1 MSSSVTNDLADVLRD
16 QGEHGKDF
24 ARCESPSLRLE
35 KFVHL
40 GDNSKKNEID
50 AVVACHREHAR
61 PIPVFEPKGAVSFVA
76 KLRSRLIVNQAG
88 GILENAG
95 LCLHPHFGAPYIPG
109 SAVKGIARHAAWSE
123 WNEEADETK
132 KAATANRIAEVFGYP
147 TGDSRP
153 KKEEEAT
160 RGGPDSYLD
169 DYLAARGWK
178 DKSTS
183 GTVAFL
189 SAVPVDAG
197 RLATDIVNCHHPKYY
212 AGDNPYATDDESPN
226 PQFFPAVD
234 EGVSFL
240 FSIVPVHPGG
250 DVDAARAWLVR
261 ALSENGAGAKTAA
274 GYGWFD
280 CNPSL
285 TEEWR
290 NKIEHE
296 RLRRELEE
304 LKSAFVT
311 RLDELK
317 AMSDEE
323 LATHAAEV
331 NALPGRLDELS
342 EKLDSVSM
350 GGRDFRSRH
359 QPAVNVLIARLRP
372 SPLDALRSSWENQR
386 NNLNGLIGNNVAAFN
401 QLPDDKKV
409 LVCRLLREQ
418 AGIGAEIRAVLNDEN
433 RWPHLNNAQ
442 RKRWRQGLQTLRAYC
457 KNTMNPGKMP

>member
-109 SAVKGIARHAAWSE
+109 SAVKGVARHSAWCE
-123 WNEEADETK
+123 WKEAKGAGDEA
-132 KAATANRIAEVFGYP
+132 KAADVSNRIAEVFGYP
-147 TGDSRP
+147 TGD
-153 KKEEEAT
+153 KD
-160 RGGPDSYLD
+160 GLD
-169 DYLAARGWK
+169 AYLAARGWK

-197 RLATDIVNCHHPKYY
+197 RLTTDIVNCHHPTYY
-212 AGDNPYATDDESPN
+212 AGGKPIATDDESPN

-240 FSIVPVHPGG
+240 FSIVPVRPGA
-250 DVDAARAWLVR
+250 DAEAAKGWLVR
-261 ALSENGAGAKTAA
+261 ALSENGAGAKTSA

-280 CNPSL
+280 CDKKL
-285 TEEWR
+285 TDDWR
-290 NKIEHE
+290 TRIE
-296 RLRRELEE
+296 RDVLRRTLEAEKSDFVARVDKFEAMSNEE
-304 LKSAFVT
+304 LAAHGTEVHALDPELSNLAK
-311 RLDELK
+311 RLDE
-317 AMSDEE
+317 AGMSGKDFKNRWQP
-323 LATHAAEV
+323 TV
-331 NALPGRLDELS
+331 NA
-342 EKLDSVSM
+342 
-350 GGRDFRSRH
+350 F
-359 QPAVNVLIARLRP
+359 IARLP
-372 SPLDALRSSWENQR
+372 KLAPIDALRASWESQR
-386 NNLNGLIGNNVAAFN
+386 DSLKQVIGNNIAAFGEALGDN
-401 QLPDDKKV
+401 RELI
-409 LVCRLLREQ
+409 CRLLWEPD
-418 AGIGAEIRAVLNDEN
+418 GIGAEIRAIVKDESK
-433 RWPHLNNAQ
+433 WPRLNNNQ
-442 RKRWRQGLQTLRAYC
+442 RKRWRQGLTALQTYARQNLQ
-457 KNTMNPGKMP
+457 MGKMP